1 MLRFNLRSKLVCRV
15 DRRIDVP
22 PQSFLSWLYRC
33 DDIAEGCFADHQQID
48 VAGGVKLTPGSGAEH
63 EGRVHTIRERDERLM
78 QNVHES
84 RGLREQ
90 TLQLGKDG
98 CLLVRLK
105 VHLLAANLAAHQAG
119 SRQQFELALNRADR
133 AADVPDEFPQVVRFV
148 RVTQE
153 PSQDA
158 PPRATEQDG
167 CRVESRRS
175 CSQDGDNR
183 IQNGNARSTVNVWL
197 AFNCCAW

>member
-1 MLRFNLRSKLVCRV
+1 MTSPNDVSP
-15 DRRIDVP
+15 ID
-22 PQSFLSWLYRC
+22 
-33 DDIAEGCFADHQQID
+33 QQID

-63 EGRVHTIRERDERLM
+63 EGRVHTIRDRDERLT

-119 SRQQFELALNRADR
+119 SREQFELALNRADG
-133 AADVPDEFPQVVRFV
+133 AADVPHQFSQVERFV
-148 RVTQE
+148 GMTQQPAE
-153 PSQDA
+153 YA
-158 PPRATEQDG
+158 PPRAAEQDH
-167 CRVESRRS
+167 RRIERSRS

-197 AFNCCAW
+197 ALNCCAW